1 MEAIGCAYLD
11 ICYVK
16 SGHHDEGDET
26 KCGSG
31 CEIRLILLDV
41 CRSFRVFETEKQEPT
56 QFVLEKQK
64 VELFSFIFVPV

>member
-16 SGHHDEGDET
+16 SGHNDDGDET
-26 KCGSG
+26 RRGSDCVFG
-31 CEIRLILLDV
+31 LILLDV
-41 CRSFRVFETEKQEPT
+41 CRAFRVFETEKMNQHKKK
-56 QFVLEKQK
+56 VEKQK

>member
-26 KCGSG
+26 KCGSD
-31 CEIRLILLDV
+31 CEFRLILLDV

-64 VELFSFIFVPV
+64 VELFSFILLPV